1 MYLIIWQLDFL
12 QHRGTNSGVRSWTA
26 SSIGTCQASIFPTSL
41 NASHMEKSIQH
52 FLSHASSLL
61 SHCTPSQSKGQW
73 SIIQGGG
80 WGEQT
85 FMDTVGIGVQESKA
99 SILHQTRLQNQDKT
113 KCTLKYACCH
123 LCFCVFF
130 WKPLIKYLLKM
141 FL

>member
-1 MYLIIWQLDFL
+1 MQIIAFL
-12 QHRGTNSGVRSWTA
+12 KCRETKIRH
-26 SSIGTCQASIFPTSL
+26 
-41 NASHMEKSIQH
+41 IQWRKIEIRV
-52 FLSHASSLL
+52 
-61 SHCTPSQSKGQW
+61 SHCTPSQSRGQQ

-80 WGEQT
+80 WGEQI
-85 FMDTVGIGVQESKA
+85 FMDTVGIGVRESKA
-99 SILHQTRLQNQDKT
+99 SILHQTRLQNQEKT